1 MVAGKL
7 CTESRISQ
15 SLLAVDPG
23 VYSGW
28 AFWPKGK
35 KYPTRC
41 GVIEPNTNLQK
52 MKKLL
57 TSNKEIDFF
66 DKMHSTIHQLGK
78 ITLNLKPEFVVVEWP
93 QSFTSVGGRAATGAG
108 SIIKLAFGIG
118 QVALMAYACQAK
130 FVPVPV
136 AQWKGNLS
144 KQIVIKRIKK
154 RLTQARLEYLEPSSH
169 AWDAIGIGLFCKGL
183 F

>member
-1 MVAGKL
+1 M
-7 CTESRISQ
+7 
-15 SLLAVDPG
+15 LAIDPG
-23 VYSGW
+23 VSLGF

-35 KYPTRC
+35 KYPTQC
-41 GVIEPNTNLQK
+41 GVVKPHTNLLK
-52 MKKLL
+52 MKNML
-57 TSNKEIDFF
+57 TSDKEIDFF
-66 DKMHSTIHQLGK
+66 IKMHSTIHQLGG
-78 ITLNLKPEFVVVEWP
+78 IVLRLKPEYVVCEWP

-118 QVALMAYACQAK
+118 QVALMAAACTAK
-130 FVPVPV
+130 FIPVPV

-154 RLTQARLEYLEPSSH
+154 RLTPARLEYLQPESH